1 MRDLTELQQQLH
13 NILRKHPNLGIAT
26 EYPWDPN
33 KFEGI
38 IGVLQDYANGLYGD
52 FDTDELADWLDR
64 YSFYRTGNRTS

>member
-13 NILRKHPNLGIAT
+13 SILRKHPNLGIAT
-26 EYPWDPN
+26 EYPWDPTQ
-33 KFEGI
+33 FEGI

>member
-26 EYPWDPN
+26 EYPWDPTQ
-33 KFEGI
+33 FEGI

-52 FDTDELADWLDR
+52 FDTDELSDWLDR
-64 YSFYRTGNRTS
+64 YSFYKAGNRTF